1 MLVTVYVG
9 GLEKREVF
17 RLDFLL
23 RYHWKNA
30 KITAICL
37 ALQIVEKREGSA
49 VVFLVLTLYLKQ
61 F

>member
-1 MLVTVYVG
+1 MTVYVG

-23 RYHWKNA
+23 SCYHWKNA

-37 ALQIVEKREGSA
+37 ALQIVEKGLS
-49 VVFLVLTLYLKQ
+49 
-61 F
+61 